1 MTDKCVR
8 EPERDIPVIGEY
20 DVVVVGGGI
29 AGAAAAIAAA
39 REGASTCLIEKEN
52 ALGGLA
58 TLGLVEV
65 YLPLCDGKGRQVI
78 GGLAEELLLNSI
90 KYGPGKVPECWADKN
105 GDIEARIKQRYRLT
119 FNPASFIISLEE
131 RVLEAG
137 VQLMYD
143 TRVCNVLLKEGRIE
157 AIMVENKSGRLAL
170 RAKNVVDA
178 SGDADVCFLAGE
190 KTASLNTNR
199 RAGWFIANVDGRVET
214 QHMTDPLRKD
224 PPPGARTYAGD
235 DWKDVTALNIDS
247 RKMTMEWIDRLR
259 QDRGYDRVYPLVLP
273 SIPSFRMTRRL
284 VGAFELDEADDKR
297 FFSDAIG
304 MTGDWRKPGP
314 VFYIPYRSLVAVR
327 TKNLIAAGRCISVTT
342 SAWDITR
349 AIPTCALTGEAA
361 GVAAGVSARTCQQL
375 SELDVHDLQG
385 RLREYGAI
393 IDIPDKPN

>member
-1 MTDKCVR
+1 MTDRSVR
-8 EPERDIPVIGEY
+8 EPERSIPVIGEY

-65 YLPLCDGKGRQVI
+65 YLPLCDGQGRQVI

-105 GDIEARIKQRYRLT
+105 GDIEARTKQRYRLT

-143 TRVCNVLLKEGRIE
+143 TRVCNVLLKDGCIE
-157 AIMVENKSGRLAL
+157 AIIVENKSGRLAL

-190 KTASLNTNR
+190 KTVSLDTNR
-199 RAGWFIANVDGRVET
+199 RAGWFIAYVDGRVET
-214 QHMTDPLRKD
+214 QQLTEPLYKD

-247 RKMTMEWIDRLR
+247 RKMTLERIDQLR

-284 VGAFELDEADDKR
+284 VGTFELDEADDKR
-297 FFSDAIG
+297 FFPDAIG
-304 MTGDWRKPGP
+304 MTGNWRKPGP
-314 VFYIPYRSLVAVR
+314 VYYIPYRCLLAVR
-327 TKNLIAAGRCISVTT
+327 TKNLLAAGRCISVTI
-342 SAWDITR
+342 SSLDITR
-349 AIPTCALTGEAA
+349 VIPTCALTGEAA
-361 GVAAGVSARTCQQL
+361 GVAAGMSARTRRL
-375 SELDVHDLQG
+375 PSELDINELQG
-385 RLREYGAI
+385 RLKEHGAI
-393 IDIPDKPN
+393 IDIPDK